1 MKGDRREQ
9 WERVEGMSRG
19 GGGGGGGG
27 MAELRTLLL
36 RQQRRE
42 QKLPL
47 VDHKGRLNVETRGLP
62 KTFLYW
68 GDLFHTLVNMPTPR
82 FLGILVLNYFL
93 LFFGFAVPYYYDA
106 YNNNCIPGVVTF
118 DHALWFSVQTSM
130 TIGYGGDLTPDPSC
144 RLTNVMVVLQ
154 SLASLLVAY
163 SLLGVFYVRF
173 SRPARRAQTV
183 IFSRYCTMH
192 EEDGVPVISLRIAN
206 IRKHQ
211 IIEANVRLLIGFNN
225 TLGGGGGGGGRE
237 EDGDHETV
245 FHFTSLPVIGGSQ
258 VFLGLPCA
266 VKHPITSTSP
276 LYGLSI
282 AELEDADCELLVLLE
297 GVDASTSCKLQA
309 RHSYLPKDIRQ
320 DVMHETMVFRSPN
333 GRRCVDFSKFDT
345 LLPVASASLI
355 TRPDSSA
362 ALPPFSQAS
371 QAARYAFLASN
382 AAAASRGD
390 GEEGGENSR
399 MWDFLNSSASDL
411 RGRGGVAEPVQ
422 SANRGR
428 RLLRTGSD
436 NSWLEQENL
445 YPQSSSVPAGIGR
458 GNREHF
464 SLTASEASSET
475 AELEQKL
482 VAVEAQVHALK
493 KQLVEL
499 ATRVH
504 QTLEQPSTAA
514 DADKGPLLAFAAQ
527 TLAVALSST

>member
-1 MKGDRREQ
+1 MTGFE
-9 WERVEGMSRG
+9 ESRV
-19 GGGGGGGG
+19 
-27 MAELRTLLL
+27 ADLRTWLL
-36 RQQRRE
+36 RQQRKT

-82 FLGILVLNYFL
+82 FIGILLLNYFL
-93 LFFGFAVPYYYDA
+93 LFFGFGVPYYYDA
-106 YNNNCIPGVVTF
+106 YNNACIPGVVTF

-144 RLTNVMVVLQ
+144 RLTNIMVMVQ

-173 SRPARRAQTV
+173 SRPARRAQTI
-183 IFSRYCTMH
+183 IFSRYCALH

-225 TLGGGGGGGGRE
+225 TLSGSSDDR
-237 EDGDHETV
+237 ETV
-245 FHFTSLPVIGGSQ
+245 FHFTSLPVIGGNQ
-258 VFLGLPCA
+258 VFLGLPCS
-266 VKHPITSTSP
+266 VKHIINRTSP
-276 LYGLSI
+276 LYGMSI
-282 AELEDADCELLVLLE
+282 SELEDADCELLVLLE

-320 DVMHETMVFRSPN
+320 NVMHETMVFRSPN

-345 LLPVASASLI
+345 LLPVASATLI

-362 ALPPFSQAS
+362 TLPPISE
-371 QAARYAFLASN
+371 AARYSFLASE
-382 AAAASRGD
+382 SRSLDLDGD
-390 GEEGGENSR
+390 GEEGENPR
-399 MWDFLNSSASDL
+399 MWNFMNASASASGDQVPQ
-411 RGRGGVAEPVQ
+411 RQ
-422 SANRGR
+422 R
-428 RLLRTGSD
+428 RLLRTGSE
-436 NSWLEQENL
+436 NSWLEQQGW
-445 YPQSSSVPAGIGR
+445 YPQSAPAGVGM
-458 GNREHF
+458 GNNEF
-464 SLTASEASSET
+464 GLTDSEADST
-475 AELEQKL
+475 ELEQKL
-482 VAVEAQVHALK
+482 AAAESQVHLLK

-504 QTLEQPSTAA
+504 QTLQQPSTAA
-514 DADKGPLLAFAAQ
+514 EAPLVSAASQ
-527 TLAVALSST
+527 ALSMSLSLN

>member
-1 MKGDRREQ
+1 
-9 WERVEGMSRG
+9 
-19 GGGGGGGG
+19 
-27 MAELRTLLL
+27 MADLRTLLL
-36 RQQRRE
+36 RQQRKAP
-42 QKLPL
+42 KLPL
-47 VDHKGRLNVETRGLP
+47 VDGKGRLNVETRGLP

-68 GDLFHTLVNMPTPR
+68 GDLFHTLVNMPSPR
-82 FLGILVLNYFL
+82 FVGILLLNYFV
-93 LFFGFAVPYYYDA
+93 LFVGFGVPYYYDA

-130 TIGYGGDLTPDPSC
+130 TIGYGGDLTPDPNC
-144 RLTNVMVVLQ
+144 RLTNIMVVLQ

-173 SRPARRAQTV
+173 SRPARRAQTIV
-183 IFSRYCTMH
+183 FSRYCTMH

-225 TLGGGGGGGGRE
+225 TLGGS
-237 EDGDHETV
+237 DDDHETV
-245 FHFTSLPVIGGSQ
+245 FHFTSLPVIGGNQ
-258 VFLGLPCA
+258 VFLGLPCS

-282 AELEDADCELLVLLE
+282 AELENADCELLVLLE

-309 RHSYLPKDIRQ
+309 RHSYLPKDIRK

-382 AAAASRGD
+382 AAAAASRRV
-390 GEEGGENSR
+390 GEEGEHSR

-411 RGRGGVAEPVQ
+411 RRHGGVTQPEQVP
-422 SANRGR
+422 SRSR
-428 RLLRTGSD
+428 RLLGAGSD
-436 NSWLEQENL
+436 NSWQEQRNW
-445 YPQSSSVPAGIGR
+445 YPQSSSAPVGTSR
-458 GNREHF
+458 GNGDHF
-464 SLTASEASSET
+464 SLTESEASSET
-475 AELEQKL
+475 AELEQRL
-482 VAVEAQVHALK
+482 AAAEAQVLVLK

-514 DADKGPLLAFAAQ
+514 DADKGPLVAFASQ
-527 TLAVALSST
+527 TLSMALSST

>member
-1 MKGDRREQ
+1 MKGEEYRSAQ
-9 WERVEGMSRG
+9 WERVEGLSRMAGAG
-19 GGGGGGGG
+19 GGGVGD
-27 MAELRTLLL
+27 LRQLLL
-36 RQQRRE
+36 RQQRKA

-93 LFFGFAVPYYYDA
+93 LFVGFGVPYYYDA

-144 RLTNVMVVLQ
+144 RLTNIMVVLQ

-173 SRPARRAQTV
+173 SRPARRAQTI

-225 TLGGGGGGGGRE
+225 TLGGGGSEGDR
-237 EDGDHETV
+237 DHETV
-245 FHFTSLPVIGGSQ
+245 FHFTSLPVIGGNQ
-258 VFLGLPCA
+258 VFLGLPCS

-276 LYGLSI
+276 LYGMSVT
-282 AELEDADCELLVLLE
+282 ELEDADCELLVLLE

-309 RHSYLPKDIRQ
+309 RHSYLPKDIRR

-355 TRPDSSA
+355 TRPDSSV
-362 ALPPFSQAS
+362 ALPPISQAS

-382 AAAASRGD
+382 AAAASRD
-390 GEEGGENSR
+390 GEEGEHSR

-411 RGRGGVAEPVQ
+411 RGHAAATQ
-422 SANRGR
+422 SPRRPR
-428 RLLRTGSD
+428 RLLRTGSE
-436 NSWLEQENL
+436 NSWLEQQNW
-445 YPQSSSVPAGIGR
+445 YPQSSSVPAGLGFGR
-458 GNREHF
+458 GNGDHF

-482 VAVEAQVHALK
+482 AAAEAQVHALK
-493 KQLVEL
+493 QQLVEL

-504 QTLEQPSTAA
+504 QTLEQPSIAA
-514 DADKGPLLAFAAQ
+514 DADKGPLLAFASQA
-527 TLAVALSST
+527 LSMALSSP

>member
-1 MKGDRREQ
+1 MKGEEFRRAP
-9 WERVEGMSRG
+9 WESVEGLSRMTGFEG
-19 GGGGGGGG
+19 GGIGD
-27 MAELRTLLL
+27 LRTLLL
-36 RQQRRE
+36 RQQRKA

-82 FLGILVLNYFL
+82 FIGILMLNYFF
-93 LFFGFAVPYYYDA
+93 LFVGFGVPYYYDA
-106 YNNNCIPGVVTF
+106 YNNNCIPGVLTF

-144 RLTNVMVVLQ
+144 RLTNIMVVVQ

-173 SRPARRAQTV
+173 SRPARRAQTI

-225 TLGGGGGGGGRE
+225 TLGGSAE
-237 EDGDHETV
+237 DHETV
-245 FHFTSLPVIGGSQ
+245 FHFTSLPVIGGNQ

-282 AELEDADCELLVLLE
+282 SELEDADCELLVLLE

-320 DVMHETMVFRSPN
+320 NVMHETMVFRSPN
-333 GRRCVDFSKFDT
+333 GRRCVDFTKFDT

-362 ALPPFSQAS
+362 ALPPISQAT
-371 QAARYAFLASN
+371 QAARYAFLASSG
-382 AAAASRGD
+382 ASRRDGD
-390 GEEGGENSR
+390 GGDNPR
-399 MWDFLNSSASDL
+399 MWDLLNASASDIRERVQQQQEREYL
-411 RGRGGVAEPVQ
+411 PRGP
-422 SANRGR
+422 R
-428 RLLRTGSD
+428 RLLRSGSE
-436 NSWLEQENL
+436 NSWLEQQNW
-445 YPQSSSVPAGIGR
+445 YPQSASMPVGLGR
-458 GNREHF
+458 TNEF
-464 SLTASEASSET
+464 ALTASEASSET
-475 AELEQKL
+475 EELELKL
-482 VAVEAQVHALK
+482 GAAEAQVLALK
-493 KQLVEL
+493 KQLIEL

-504 QTLEQPSTAA
+504 QTLQQSSTAA
-514 DADKGPLLAFAAQ
+514 DADKGPLIAFASQ
-527 TLAVALSST
+527 ALSMALPSN

>member
-1 MKGDRREQ
+1 MKGEEFRRAP
-9 WERVEGMSRG
+9 WERVAGAGGAG
-19 GGGGGGGG
+19 GGAVGG
-27 MAELRTLLL
+27 MADLSTLLL
-36 RQQRRE
+36 RQRKA

-82 FLGILVLNYFL
+82 FLGILLLNYFV
-93 LFFGFAVPYYYDA
+93 LFVGFGVPYYYDA

-144 RLTNVMVVLQ
+144 RLTNIMVVLQ

-225 TLGGGGGGGGRE
+225 TLGGSDDDR
-237 EDGDHETV
+237 DHETV
-245 FHFTSLPVIGGSQ
+245 FHFTSLPVIGGNQ
-258 VFLGLPCA
+258 VFLGLPCS

-282 AELEDADCELLVLLE
+282 SDLEDADCELLVLLE

-333 GRRCVDFSKFDT
+333 GRRCVDFTKFDT

-355 TRPDSSA
+355 TRPDSSV
-362 ALPPFSQAS
+362 ALPPFSQASQAS

-382 AAAASRGD
+382 AAAASREH
-390 GEEGGENSR
+390 GEQGENPR
-399 MWDFLNSSASDL
+399 MWDYLNASASDL
-411 RGRGGVAEPVQ
+411 RGHGGPVAQPEQVRP
-422 SANRGR
+422 SSPR
-428 RLLRTGSD
+428 RLLRTGSE
-436 NSWLEQENL
+436 NSWLEQQNW
-445 YPQSSSVPAGIGR
+445 YPQSSSAPAEIGK
-458 GNREHF
+458 GGGDHF
-464 SLTASEASSET
+464 SLTTSEASSEA

-482 VAVEAQVHALK
+482 AAAETQVLALR

-514 DADKGPLLAFAAQ
+514 DADKGPLVAFASQ
-527 TLAVALSST
+527 TLSLALSSAS

>member
-1 MKGDRREQ
+1 MG
-9 WERVEGMSRG
+9 
-19 GGGGGGGG
+19 
-27 MAELRTLLL
+27 
-36 RQQRRE
+36 QQRKP

-82 FLGILVLNYFL
+82 FVGILLLNYFF
-93 LFFGFAVPYYYDA
+93 LFVGFGVPYYYDA
-106 YNNNCIPGVVTF
+106 YNNNCIPGVFTF

-144 RLTNVMVVLQ
+144 RLTNIMVVVQ

-173 SRPARRAQTV
+173 SRPARRAQTI

-225 TLGGGGGGGGRE
+225 TLGGS
-237 EDGDHETV
+237 DDETV
-245 FHFTSLPVIGGSQ
+245 FHFTSLPVIGGNQ
-258 VFLGLPCA
+258 VFLGLPCT

-276 LYGLSI
+276 LYGMSI
-282 AELEDADCELLVLLE
+282 TELEDADCELLVLLE

-333 GRRCVDFSKFDT
+333 GRRCVEFSKFDT
-345 LLPVASASLI
+345 LLPVSSASLI
-355 TRPDSSA
+355 TRLDSSA
-362 ALPPFSQAS
+362 QLPPIS
-371 QAARYAFLASN
+371 QAARYAFLASTA
-382 AAAASRGD
+382 AAAASRRDGD
-390 GEEGGENSR
+390 GEADNSR
-399 MWDFLNSSASDL
+399 MWDYLQSSSSDI
-411 RGRGGVAEPVQ
+411 RHSGVVTHRDHSERRDHRERLPSQ
-422 SANRGR
+422 PR
-428 RLLRTGSD
+428 RLTRTFSG
-436 NSWLEQENL
+436 NTWLDQPNW
-445 YPQSSSVPAGIGR
+445 YPQSSSLPAGLGR
-458 GNREHF
+458 GYGENDF
-464 SLTASEASSET
+464 STTPSEASSEV

-482 VAVEAQVHALK
+482 AAAESQIHALK
-493 KQLVEL
+493 QQLVEL
-499 ATRVH
+499 STRVH
-504 QTLEQPSTAA
+504 QALEQPSTAA
-514 DADKGPLLAFAAQ
+514 DADKGTLVAFASQA
-527 TLAVALSST
+527 LSMALSSK